1 MPGQLLSRSGSIGQ
15 EDILFGKH
23 VFRKIPFH
31 EKLGCNSFP
40 MQWFILDHQAV
51 LWIGGLCVP
60 NYCDCLKQPGL
71 FQDWKNYRSH
81 EIVRDCPLVTS
92 LGATAVPSWCHRY
105 PAQGGHRCHRHSL
118 RQASNASRSGSQQTI
133 ATDGRA
139 AWKCGAGLENW
150 KQCDAWSGANLFL
163 MKNNEFAPRLV
174 LYVDLSRDGDN
185 EDWIQLKWCLI
196 SKNMKIRFRGFYT
209 IKNDKYMLSYISIVT

>member
-1 MPGQLLSRSGSIGQ
+1 MPGQPLSRSGSIGQ

-60 NYCDCLKQPGL
+60 NYCDCLRRPGL

-118 RQASNASRSGSQQTI
+118 RQASNASRSGSQRLQQTGELLGSVEQVWRI
-133 ATDGRA
+133 GSNAMP
-139 AWKCGAGLENW
+139 E
-150 KQCDAWSGANLFL
+150 
-163 MKNNEFAPRLV
+163 V
-174 LYVDLSRDGDN
+174 L
-185 EDWIQLKWCLI
+185 QTC
-196 SKNMKIRFRGFYT
+196 F
-209 IKNDKYMLSYISIVT
+209 